1 MNELPCRILLIEDN
15 PSDAVMFRERLADAG
30 GGPYDVHCADNLA
43 EGLAELSH
51 RPIPYDIVVVDLTLP
66 DSAGL
71 STFHQIYE
79 AAGHLPVVIS
89 SGLDDEDLAVRAVQ
103 AGAED
108 YLDKNQSDPFWLGR
122 SIRHAIERRR
132 LREAIRQSN
141 ERFHQLVEQASD
153 AFFIID
159 SENHVVD
166 MNRQACESLGYS
178 RDDMLAMPFVEID
191 PSFSGP
197 NAVRIWESI
206 SQGEAVTCKS
216 RNVRSD
222 GTSFPVEMRIGLFE
236 LHGQFAL
243 ALVRDVSD
251 RDRLLVREGEFR
263 VASDIQQRLFPKEA
277 PQLELFDI
285 AGAAHPADETGG
297 DYFDYLPLANDC
309 WGVAIG
315 DVSGHGI
322 GPALLMAQT
331 HAFMRAF
338 SKVDD
343 DVEQVLMEV
352 NEALV
357 ETTHQDRLITMF
369 FLKLDPKRRTFKFAA
384 AGHRGYLLSPDGTV
398 ETLLSIGVPLAIA
411 HDVRF
416 PASRS
421 RTFEPGQIIV
431 LSTDGLSEAVDS
443 KGEQFGDQRI
453 SNTVHRCRH
462 LSAKEIVQQV
472 YEEVRQFSG
481 GHSQRDDMTLVI
493 IKDDRI

>member
-1 MNELPCRILLIEDN
+1 MNEIPCRILLIEDN
-15 PSDAVMFRERLADAG
+15 PADAVLFRERLAEAG
-30 GGPYDVHCADNLA
+30 GGPYDVHCVDSLS
-43 EGLAELSH
+43 EGLAELGR

-71 STFHQIYE
+71 PTFHQIYE
-79 AAGHLPVVIS
+79 TAGPVPVVIS
-89 SGLDDEDLAVRAVQ
+89 SGLHDEDLAVRAVQ

-108 YLDKNQSDPFWLGR
+108 YLNKDQSDPFWLGR
-122 SIRHAIERRR
+122 SLRHAIERRR

-178 RDDMLAMPFVEID
+178 RSDMLAMPFVDID
-191 PSFSGP
+191 PSFNGE
-197 NAVRIWESI
+197 NATRIWETI

-216 RNVRSD
+216 RHVRSD

-251 RDRLLVREGEFR
+251 RDRLLIREGEMR
-263 VASDIQQRLFPKEA
+263 VASDIQHRLFPKEA
-277 PQLELFDI
+277 PKLELFDI
-285 AGAAHPADETGG
+285 AGAAYPADETGG
-297 DYFDYLPLANDC
+297 DYFDYLPLKNDC

-338 SKVDD
+338 SKVEDD
-343 DVEQVLMEV
+343 LELVLIEV
-352 NEALV
+352 NEALA
-357 ETTHQDRLITMF
+357 ETTRQDRLITMF
-369 FLKLDPKRRTFKFAA
+369 FAKLDPKRRTFEFAA
-384 AGHRGYLLSPDGTV
+384 AGHRAYLLNPDGKV

-411 HDVRF
+411 SDMKF
-416 PASRS
+416 PASKARP
-421 RTFEPGQIIV
+421 FEPGQILIMT
-431 LSTDGLSEAVDS
+431 TDGLTEAVDS
-443 KGEQFGDQRI
+443 NGGQFGDQRI
-453 SNTVHRCRH
+453 IETVQRCRH
-462 LSAKEIVQQV
+462 LSAEEIVQQV
-472 YEEVRQFSG
+472 YEEVRRFSG
-481 GHSQRDDMTLVI
+481 GRPQMDDMTLVI
-493 IKDDRI
+493 IKDDH